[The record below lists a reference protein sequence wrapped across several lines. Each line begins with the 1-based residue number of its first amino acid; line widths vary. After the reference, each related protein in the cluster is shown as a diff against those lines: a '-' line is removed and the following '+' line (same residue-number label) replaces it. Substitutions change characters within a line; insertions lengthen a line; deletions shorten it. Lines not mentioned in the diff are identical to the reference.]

1 MVLYLCSTAPAD
13 QPMGHL
19 SHLQFLS
26 FHATGLST
34 HGLPF
39 ASGYTPHA
47 RLHACTY
54 VCLTF
59 SAVRLKMCSTN
70 VRYYVCGY
78 KVIHKLRVKRNPAR
92 HRSLVERRL
101 KTHFQY
107 RSEEESI

>member
-1 MVLYLCSTAPAD
+1 MGRGVVLYVCGIVPAD

-47 RLHACTY
+47 RLHACMYT
-54 VCLTF
+54 CLTL
-59 SAVRLKMCSTN
+59 SAVRHKTVYDTTC
-70 VRYYVCGY
+70 VAQ
-78 KVIHKLRVKRNPAR
+78 VIQKKLPVIEI
-92 HRSLVERRL
+92 LL
-101 KTHFQY
+101 
-107 RSEEESI
+107 SIAP